1 MPARKI
7 IKHMCDDSNVLI
19 VAGHMC
25 YKQNNLPGVF
35 SL

>member
-1 MPARKI
+1 
-7 IKHMCDDSNVLI
+7 MCYDSNVLI